1 MRIDVIFEDATSDVS
16 AFGAANDILHKLISY
31 LMHADSTNYYGF
43 QGKRFPDG
51 ETFLTLRGA
60 DIGLDE
66 GDAALWFR
74 FGVMD
79 GYTPR
84 GHISKFQRSGESVI
98 TVYCLD
104 NGLDIDDAARIIIH
118 RYIVHDILLHEL
130 THYLDSK
137 RYPRFHET
145 GSNKDQGADYYNNA
159 KEFNAYFTNLAT
171 PLLRFLAMP
180 ASDRLP
186 RIAQNMGIST
196 DFAATLAMLIERGTT
211 QDANSRVVAGFL
223 KHLNKRNHR
232 ALLKRLY
239 GLHQQVIEK
248 LQEQP
253 VSIVPT
259 TRNF

>member
-1 MRIDVIFEDATSDVS
+1 MRIDAIFEDATSDVS

-31 LMHADSTNYYGF
+31 LMHADSANHYGF
-43 QGKRFPDG
+43 QGKRFSDG

-66 GDAALWFR
+66 SDAALWFR

-84 GHISKFQRSGESVI
+84 GHISKFQRSGEQVI

-104 NGLDIDDAARIIIH
+104 NGLDTDDAARIIIH

-145 GSNKDQGADYYNNA
+145 GSGDVHDANYYNNP
-159 KEFNAYFTNLAT
+159 KEFNAYFANLAA

-186 RIAQNMGIST
+186 RVAQGMGIST
-196 DFAATLAMLIERGTT
+196 DFAATLAMLMERGTKGS
-211 QDANSRVVAGFL
+211 ANGRVVASFL
-223 KHLNKRNHR
+223 KHLDERNRR

-239 GLHQQVIEK
+239 GLHQHVIEK

-253 VSIVPT
+253 VST
-259 TRNF
+259 N